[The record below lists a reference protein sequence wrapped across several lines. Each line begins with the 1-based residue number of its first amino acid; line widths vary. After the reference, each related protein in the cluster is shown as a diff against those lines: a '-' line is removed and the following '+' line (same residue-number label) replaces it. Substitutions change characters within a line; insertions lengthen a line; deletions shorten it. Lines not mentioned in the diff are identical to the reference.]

1 MLKSLRAKIFSSF
14 MLLVLMLAIAGIM
27 SIIEFNKV
35 GVSIKNVMDNNYKS
49 IEQTNHMLDALE
61 REDSGLLMCLMGN
74 GETGGQTIAL
84 AYSTIQN
91 AIQTARNNITEK
103 GEERYIG
110 NVIDNYEKFH
120 TSVKQ
125 ITDTSATLTL
135 EEKNDVYLQNQQL
148 FFAAKKS
155 IHELMRLNQDSVYKQ
170 TDLMKENS
178 KRAMMPAIVSI
189 VAAIV
194 FALLLNFFISEYFIN
209 PINRLINGV
218 KSYYPE
224 MGRIDAKINLR
235 DEIKS
240 LEDEINNL
248 IVRFKVK

>member
-1 MLKSLRAKIFSSF
+1 
-14 MLLVLMLAIAGIM
+14 MLLVLMLVIAGIM

-35 GVSIKNVMDNNYKS
+35 GVSIKNVMDDNYKS
-49 IEQTNHMLDALE
+49 IEQTKHMLDALE
-61 REDSGLLMCLMGN
+61 REDSGLLMYLMGN
-74 GETGGQTIAL
+74 REMGSQTINM
-84 AYSTIQN
+84 AYS
-91 AIQTARNNITEK
+91 AIQDAIKIARNNITEK
-103 GEERYIG
+103 DEDKYINNIIKEYEE
-110 NVIDNYEKFH
+110 FH

-125 ITDTSATLTL
+125 TTDTSEQLTL
-135 EEKNDVYLQNQQL
+135 EEKNEIYLQNQQL

-155 IHELMRLNQDSVYKQ
+155 INELMQLNQDGIYKQ

-218 KSYYPE
+218 RSYYPE
-224 MGRIDAKINLR
+224 MGRIDAKINLK

-248 IVRFKVK
+248 IIRLKVK

>member
-1 MLKSLRAKIFSSF
+1 
-14 MLLVLMLAIAGIM
+14 MLLVLMLVIAGVM

-35 GVSIKNVMDNNYKS
+35 GVSIKNVMDDNYKS
-49 IEQTNHMLDALE
+49 IEQTKYMLDALE
-61 REDSGLLMCLMGN
+61 REDSGLLMYLMGN
-74 GETGGQTIAL
+74 REMGSQSIDL

-91 AIQTARNNITEK
+91 TIKLAQTNITEK
-103 GEERYIG
+103 DEDKYIG
-110 NVIDNYEKFH
+110 HIIKEYDKFH

-125 ITDTSATLTL
+125 ITDTSVALTL
-135 EEKNDVYLQNQQL
+135 EEKNEIYLQNRQL

-155 IHELMRLNQDSVYKQ
+155 INELMQLNQDGVYKQ
-170 TDLMKENS
+170 TGLMKENS

-189 VAAIV
+189 VASIV

-224 MGRIDAKINLR
+224 MGRIDAKIGLK
-235 DEIKS
+235 DEIKT